1 MVYGLIP
8 KVQSESL
15 KLNEIIDNDKEKEP
29 LSLLGKKGSFQ
40 MIWKK

>member
-15 KLNEIIDNDKEKEP
+15 KLNKIIDNDKEKEP
-29 LSLLGKKGSFQ
+29 LSLLG
-40 MIWKK
+40 

>member
-8 KVQSESL
+8 KVQRL

-29 LSLLGKKGSFQ
+29 LSLLGKKGSLQ